1 MNNLLYDTLL
11 APHLGNDATFVQA
24 DDGGCVSYDGFVK
37 RAAQMA
43 HVLAAA
49 GVRPGDRVIV
59 QAPKLM
65 DTLALYAGAVQ
76 AGVVYVP
83 LNTAY
88 TQAEVSYFAQDA
100 TPRLIVCDAD
110 NQAAT
115 QAIAQDIGAKVLTL
129 AKAGGSLSQQADTMP
144 THFDT
149 VQRGAQDLAALLY
162 TSGTTGRSKG
172 AMLSHNNLLS
182 NAGVLTDLWQITHAD
197 RLIHAL
203 PVFHTHG
210 LFVAINTCLLAGA
223 QMRLMAAFDV
233 DTVLAEM
240 PQSTLLMGVP
250 TFYTRLLADNR
261 LGRDVTK
268 RMRLF
273 YFRIGPPAG
282 GNPCGISH
290 PHGALYPRTLWH
302 DGNQYDCVQPL

>member
-1 MNNLLYDTLL
+1 MTNLLHDALL

-24 DDGGCVSYDGFVK
+24 DDGGGVSYDGFVK

-59 QAPKLM
+59 QAPKLL

-100 TPRLIVCDAD
+100 TPRLIVCDVD

-129 AKAGGSLSQQADTMP
+129 AKKGGAKAGGSLSQQADTMP

-223 QMRLMAAFDV
+223 QMRLMAGFDV
-233 DTVLAEM
+233 DAVLGEM
-240 PQSTLLMGVP
+240 PQCDV
-250 TFYTRLLADNR
+250 ADGGAHV
-261 LGRDVTK
+261 LHAAFGR
-268 RMRLF
+268 
-273 YFRIGPPAG
+273 
-282 GNPCGISH
+282 
-290 PHGALYPRTLWH
+290 
-302 DGNQYDCVQPL
+302 